1 MPSPRRPRL
10 IVISGPIASGKST
23 LASTL
28 ADKLRG
34 RGLELALTDLD
45 TVAEMAL
52 PTLPDWE
59 LAHRV
64 HAHLVGAWLQTRV
77 DLVIDEGTSTRHEV
91 DLLMAQVPNGT
102 QVRHVVLTAD
112 FDRSLRRAQGD
123 PTRGLSKQPD
133 FLRRD
138 HQRYAEELPRLPSD
152 LRLNVEGRAPAQ
164 LASEIVTAFE
174 L

>member
-1 MPSPRRPRL
+1 M
-10 IVISGPIASGKST
+10 
-23 LASTL
+23 
-28 ADKLRG
+28 
-34 RGLELALTDLD
+34 TDLD

-64 HAHLVGAWLQTRV
+64 HAELVGAWLRTNV

-91 DLLMAQVPNGT
+91 DLVLAQVPDGRH
-102 QVRHVVLTAD
+102 VRHVVLTAD
-112 FDRSLRRAQGD
+112 FDRSLRRAQGE
-123 PTRGLSKQPD
+123 PARVLSKQPD

-138 HQRYAEELPRLPSD
+138 HDRYAKELPHLPCD
-152 LRLNVEGRAPAQ
+152 LRLDVEGRPPDE
-164 LASEIVTAFE
+164 LASEIVAAFG